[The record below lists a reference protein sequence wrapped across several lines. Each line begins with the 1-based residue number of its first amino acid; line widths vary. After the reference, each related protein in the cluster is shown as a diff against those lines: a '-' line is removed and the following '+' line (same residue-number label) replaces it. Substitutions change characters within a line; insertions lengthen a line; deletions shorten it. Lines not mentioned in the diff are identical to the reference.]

1 MELEITG
8 LAFGGRGV
16 ARWEGKVVFVA
27 GALPGERVE
36 AEVQGRHRGVLEAAV
51 RRVLV
56 ASPWREPEVCPLAL
70 NRCGGCD
77 LAHVA
82 AAFRQQALKLSLAG
96 ALRGAPAELKEAVA
110 AALFYPSPWHYRLRG
125 TLHWQPPRELGFF
138 APRSHRVVSVEPCR
152 VLSHQLVVLLPSW
165 AETLHR
171 AGLPAGELAFL
182 EDLAASR
189 RLLLYRGAKVS
200 RLPVLAGVSGFHTPG
215 GRGWGERELV
225 LELPR
230 PLWVPVGAFVQGN
243 RFLLPQLW
251 QLAVE
256 LVAGLGARRVVDLYG
271 GVGFFAAAACQAG
284 ACQVVVVEHNRL
296 AAKAAKRNLPEA
308 QVLAVDAET
317 AVSSGLLAG
326 QELVILDPPRGG
338 LSAAVREAVSSSGVP
353 CLLYLSCD
361 PACLARDVTYLAS
374 AGYRVRW
381 AKLFDLFAGT
391 HHGEL
396 AVLLQR

>member
-1 MELEITG
+1 MELEVTG

-16 ARWEGKVVFVA
+16 ARWEGQVVFVA

-36 AEVQGRHRGVLEAAV
+36 VEVQGRHRGVLHAAA

-56 ASPWREPEVCPLAL
+56 ASPWREPEPCPLAL
-70 NRCGGCD
+70 SRCGGCD

-82 AAFRQQALKLSLAG
+82 AAFRPQALKLSLAG
-96 ALRGAPAELKEAVA
+96 AVRGAPAELKEAVEKA
-110 AALFYPSPWHYRLRG
+110 PFFPSPWHYRVRG
-125 TLHWQPPRELGFF
+125 TLHWQPPQELGFF
-138 APRSHRVVSVEPCR
+138 ALRSHRVVSVEPCR
-152 VLSHQLVVLLPSW
+152 VLSRQLVVLLPGW
-165 AETLHR
+165 AEALHR
-171 AGLPAGELAFL
+171 AGVPAGELAFL

-189 RLLLYRGAKVS
+189 RLLLYRGPKVS
-200 RLPVLAGVSGFHTPG
+200 RLPLLAGVSGFHTPD
-215 GRGWGERELV
+215 GRGWGERELA

-230 PLWVPVGAFVQGN
+230 ALWVPVGAFVQGN

-256 LVAGLGARRVVDLYG
+256 LVADLGARRVADLYG

-284 ACQVVVVEHNRL
+284 ASHVVVVEHNRL
-296 AAKAAKRNLPEA
+296 AAKAAQRNLPEA

-338 LSAAVREAVSSSGVP
+338 LSAAVRQAVGVSGAP
-353 CLLYLSCD
+353 SLLYLSCD
-361 PACLARDVTYLAS
+361 PACLARDVAYLAS
-374 AGYRVRW
+374 NGYRVRW